1 MENKIVLIDKEWL
14 VRGVGCR
21 WCVLERE
28 FRDEVGFLIL
38 NYCKKS
44 VFF

>member
-21 WCVLERE
+21 WCVLESLE
-28 FRDEVGFLIL
+28 MKLGF
-38 NYCKKS
+38 
-44 VFF
+44 